1 MMYVSANEKAVS
13 LNSRRYSVDADAD
26 PNALTLQL
34 QAVGGGPLQRNEPPY
49 GGFTVDI
56 IHNDVLKPG
65 GAAVVQSGGVPRRH
79 GASDG
84 QGRRRAPHAH
94 AHAGHARRVQL
105 RLLHVPAGH
114 AHGRARRTLRVPVWR
129 TSSSSDW
136 LKDLSAND
144 KAEWCMCRPM

>member
-1 MMYVSANEKAVS
+1 MVHVSANEKAVS

-65 GAAVVQSGGVPRRH
+65 GAAVVQSGGVPRRD

-94 AHAGHARRVQL
+94 AQAGHARRVQL
-105 RLLHVPAGH
+105 RLLRVPAGH
-114 AHGRARRTLRVPVWR
+114 THGRALHVVY
-129 TSSSSDW
+129 
-136 LKDLSAND
+136 SAD
-144 KAEWCMCRPM
+144 PPPPRLIG